1 MLNDES
7 APKVSL
13 MKRNKLQVEKEDGKE
28 NGATQDSSSES
39 DWSSSSSG
47 NLSDYENGDVP
58 WKKRH
63 HTDDET
69 TKKGSYQDKN
79 KKK

>member
-28 NGATQDSSSES
+28 NGAT
-39 DWSSSSSG
+39 
-47 NLSDYENGDVP
+47 
-58 WKKRH
+58 
-63 HTDDET
+63 
-69 TKKGSYQDKN
+69 
-79 KKK
+79 